1 MARAIIAVGF
11 DQDDKPVNVYT
22 GDDFEE
28 AQKQIIEQ
36 GEAGKIALGHIYKNP
51 NPARRFS
58 FDYARQAA
66 PAEEPTE
73 DAGGESAVR
82 AKSKNKQ
89 V

>member
-11 DQDDKPVNVYT
+11 DSDDKPVNIYT

-36 GEAGKIALGHIYKNP
+36 GEAGKIALGHVYKNP
-51 NPARRFS
+51 TASRRFS
-58 FDYARQAA
+58 FDYAK
-66 PAEEPTE
+66 PAE
-73 DAGGESAVR
+73 DAGDEAAVK
-82 AKSKNKQ
+82 AKSKTKQ

>member
-1 MARAIIAVGF
+1 MAKAIIAVGF
-11 DQDDKPVNVYT
+11 DQDDKPVNIYT
-22 GDDFEE
+22 GDDFDE
-28 AQKQIIEQ
+28 AQRQIIAQ

-51 NPARRFS
+51 HPARRFS
-58 FDYARQAA
+58 FSYASQA
-66 PAEEPTE
+66 EGSE